1 MHSLGDCNLKSN
13 IISQGYDA
21 TFTPAVPNA
30 LNSQMYL
37 LGTGMRRRRIVIDFD
52 VYQIGVAVSHHALSK
67 AIQWNTARKY
77 EGGPLST
84 YILQKEPTIANRV
97 QVAISLRMKRGVSK
111 AQFIEAFREAF
122 VGVQADAFAAFE
134 GIIEKCLGEAG
145 VKTGE
150 EVIFYWL
157 NNGELVF
164 VKNGEVAGSLK
175 IEEISRRLL
184 DVYTDPSRTVSKELY
199 DCIEKNIEAVGT
211 QVFH

>member
-1 MHSLGDCNLKSN
+1 M
-13 IISQGYDA
+13 
-21 TFTPAVPNA
+21 
-30 LNSQMYL
+30 NSPLHL

-52 VYQIGVAVSHHALSK
+52 VYQIGVAVSNHALSK
-67 AIQWNTARKY
+67 AVQWSAAKKY

-84 YILQKEPTIANRV
+84 FILQKEPTVANRV
-97 QVAISLRMKRGVSK
+97 QVAIILRMRLGVSK

-122 VGVQADAFAAFE
+122 VGVQADAFGAFE
-134 GIIEKCLGEAG
+134 SIIEKCLGEAG

-175 IEEISRRLL
+175 IPEISQRLL
-184 DVYTDPSRTVSKELY
+184 DVYTDPTRSVSKELC
-199 DCIEKNIEAVGT
+199 DCIEQHVDAVGA
-211 QVFH
+211 QVFHQ